1 VKQIYENNGIKYT
14 RSLVETA
21 TEKTSQNLSIFLI
34 FQSIFQAT
42 ITFALI
48 ISVIGLITSMVS
60 SVKSRT
66 TEIGTLRSMG
76 ASKLQITNMIFGE
89 TIAISTIGLIL
100 GIISGILCINSI
112 IPHISFN
119 PYIPMVPS
127 IPFDYI
133 LTITFGTFIIAS
145 LAAIIPAYLTTKV
158 DIIEAISL
166 RE

>member
-1 VKQIYENNGIKYT
+1 MKLIYENNGIKYT

-42 ITFALI
+42 ITFTNYFRYWFNYFNGFFCKI
-48 ISVIGLITSMVS
+48 E
-60 SVKSRT
+60 T

-76 ASKLQITNMIFGE
+76 HQTPDHEYDFWRNNSHLNNR
-89 TIAISTIGLIL
+89 SIL

-119 PYIPMVPS
+119 PYIPMVLR
-127 IPFDYI
+127 YH
-133 LTITFGTFIIAS
+133 
-145 LAAIIPAYLTTKV
+145 LTT
-158 DIIEAISL
+158 S
-166 RE
+166 